1 MKQTCAQRQSSQIVA
16 ITSKHAA
23 NEARRFAFKICSQW
37 CWELMEKELME
48 NVVIVCLE
56 RNAKV
61 RRQTKWRSRN
71 QTCCGE
77 IELVCNTVSM
87 ECTCFALAY
96 PLRLAETTPGKS
108 IGSVIVQNNN
118 VYGIYIYI
126 FVNIYL
132 IL

>member
-1 MKQTCAQRQSSQIVA
+1 
-16 ITSKHAA
+16 
-23 NEARRFAFKICSQW
+23 
-37 CWELMEKELME
+37 ME

-126 FVNIYL
+126 FIFVNIYL